1 LRFSGKLFISCRY
14 FDHLVIYF
22 TCTLIE
28 LNMNQTP
35 QRSQKYFHFNKHI
48 SIEVI
53 CWLGMSI
60 AVNLGIAANSQAAG
74 VIGNGTPSSCTDT
87 AINNALNG
95 GGNVIFNCG
104 RSPVTIKINTEK
116 FITANTVIDGR
127 NIVTLDGGRSRRIF
141 RLNFQTNLT
150 VKNLGFKNGSTTD
163 QGAAIF
169 NQSKG
174 TLTVSNCKFEGNVSK
189 KTGQHG
195 GGAIYSGPLTKLIV
209 DRSTFTNN
217 QGGLGGA
224 IRGLNA
230 DMNVTNSSFTGN
242 KAVDRTFGNGGA
254 IHIDSAVG
262 DYGKITIT
270 NSNFN
275 NNSATLY
282 GGALFNNIYNANQ
295 TTVERSKFIG
305 NTAGSGNKGQGGAI
319 WSMGDGV
326 VKGTKTLGVNRSTLK
341 IIDTTVADNKADTQ
355 GGGVWLGEHPNLIIT
370 GTTISGNITTK
381 GNGGG
386 LVLGANGYLQMTNST
401 VTNNKALGALT
412 LGGGIVIGS
421 GKANIGNTT
430 ISHNVSQWQG
440 GGIVRNARVPQA
452 NVVLKNTIVANN
464 IANNG
469 GRNLNITNN
478 CFNQMANGG
487 SNLQFP
493 GRNTRIR
500 QDVDCTPA
508 ILTAEPKLD
517 VLKNNGGLTLT
528 RALLA
533 GSAATGRGY
542 GCPATDQ
549 RGVSR
554 PSSCDLGAFEA
565 R

>member
-1 LRFSGKLFISCRY
+1 
-14 FDHLVIYF
+14 
-22 TCTLIE
+22 
-28 LNMNQTP
+28 MNQLTK
-35 QRSQKYFHFNKHI
+35 RSQKYFHFNKHI
-48 SIEVI
+48 SIKI
-53 CWLGMSI
+53 IYWLGMSI
-60 AVNLGIAANSQAAG
+60 AVNLGIATNSQAAG

-104 RSPVTIKINTEK
+104 SSPVTIKINLEK
-116 FITANTVIDGR
+116 LITANTVIDGR
-127 NIVTLDGGRSRRIF
+127 NLVTLDGGKARGIF
-141 RLNFQTNLT
+141 RISHSINLT
-150 VKNLGFKNGSTTD
+150 VKNLGFKNGYTTD

-169 NQSKG
+169 NQVKG
-174 TLTVSNCKFEGNVSK
+174 TLTVSNCKFEGNISK
-189 KTGQHG
+189 KPGEYG
-195 GGAIYSGPLTKLIV
+195 GGAIYSGPLTTLIV

-230 DMNVTNSSFTGN
+230 DMSITNSSFTGN
-242 KAVDRTFGNGGA
+242 KAVDPNLGSGGA
-254 IHIDSAVG
+254 IYIDSAVG
-262 DYGKITIT
+262 DYGKITII
-270 NSNFN
+270 NSSFN
-275 NNSATLY
+275 NNSATFY
-282 GGALFNNIYNANQ
+282 GGAIFNNIYNANQ
-295 TTVERSKFIG
+295 TTIERSRFIG
-305 NTAGSGNKGQGGAI
+305 NIVGNGTRGQGGAI

-326 VKGTKTLGVNRSTLK
+326 IRGTKTLGVNKSTLK
-341 IIDTTVADNKADTQ
+341 ITDTTIADNKADTQ

-370 GTTISGNITTK
+370 GTTISGNIANK

-401 VTNNKALGALT
+401 VTNNKVLGALA

-421 GKANIGNTT
+421 GKATIVSTT
-430 ISHNVSQWQG
+430 ISHNVAQWQG
-440 GGIVRNARVPQA
+440 GGIMRNANKVPQA

-469 GRNLNITNN
+469 GRNWNITHN
-478 CFNQMANGG
+478 CFNQMTNGG

-493 GRNTRIR
+493 GRNIQRS

-554 PSSCDLGAFEA
+554 PSICDLGAFEA
-565 R
+565 K